1 VPESHPSVSSFGTEL
16 RRLRLQAGLTLVE
29 LAART
34 HYSKGYLSKVEHGI
48 KSPSIAFARRC
59 DAILEADGR
68 LIRRVVDGSQRRQV
82 ASSPELI
89 GELARNAVD
98 DARTTTPKSPTGDS
112 GVSSAESADEVHP
125 TVESSLSAF
134 RRLLENLRDLG
145 QTLGPSAVM
154 PMLLPQ
160 VAALEELS
168 RRVDQSSIAEVLLL
182 AARFAEY
189 TGWMSQELG
198 DDNGALSWTDRAVAL
213 AREAGDADLLAY
225 AYVRRAN
232 IALYQHDSYGTVV
245 NARRAQAMDCSARV
259 QGLAAQR
266 EAQGHALAGD
276 YQAFRRCL
284 DRSVELLASHE
295 DERDD
300 RPQLGPARIRDSVAL
315 SEGWGLYDLGR
326 GEEAAEVLTRALDH
340 TSPQA
345 GRARARIGARLAL
358 ALASIGQID
367 RACAV
372 VQPILVMF
380 PTMESATIRADLRQL
395 TRTLNRWSNHPSV
408 QRILPELSAALT
420 PTSAHPSSHHND
432 VFGASPDA

>member
-1 VPESHPSVSSFGTEL
+1 MSDSRPSGSSFGAEL
-16 RRLRLQAGLTLVE
+16 RRLRLQARLTLGE

-34 HYSKGYLSKVEHGI
+34 HFSKGYLSKVEHGL
-48 KSPSIAFARRC
+48 KSPSLDFARRC
-59 DAILEADGR
+59 DAALEADGR
-68 LIRRVVDGSQRRQV
+68 LIRRVADEPQIRQV
-82 ASSPELI
+82 VHSTELT
-89 GELARNAVD
+89 GELARNAID
-98 DARTTTPKSPTGDS
+98 DEATMPGNPTGES
-112 GVSSAESADEVHP
+112 EVLSAVSADEVHP
-125 TVESSLSAF
+125 TVEGSLSAF

-145 QTLGPSAVM
+145 QTLGPSAIM

-198 DDNGALSWTDRAVAL
+198 DDNGALSWTDRAVVL
-213 AREAGDADLLAY
+213 ARDAGDADLIAY

-276 YQAFRRCL
+276 YQAFRCCL

-300 RPQLGPARIRDSVAL
+300 RPRLGPTRIRDSVAL

-340 TSPQA
+340 TLSQA

-358 ALASIGQID
+358 ALASVGQID

-420 PTSAHPSSHHND
+420 PTSAYPSSLHID
-432 VFGASPDA
+432 VLGASPDA